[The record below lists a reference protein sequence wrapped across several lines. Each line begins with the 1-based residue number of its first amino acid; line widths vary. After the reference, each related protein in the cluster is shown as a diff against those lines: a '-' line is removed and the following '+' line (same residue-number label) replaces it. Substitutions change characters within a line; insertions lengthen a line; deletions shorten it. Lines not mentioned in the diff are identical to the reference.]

1 MSCFCDLNIAKLL
14 VFTSFFTVLFL
25 LLLYRFCI
33 VFVTLFEILFLNRFS
48 GPLAK
53 HSSDNAAEANNGLCT
68 KENAAHFCQI
78 VEAFSILNK
87 SSFIEACVQCLELF
101 SDHMVHILTDVD
113 TSQSVGDILTMV
125 SQIYHFVVYCIEYT
139 VEFVTDS
146 SKNDE
151 SLMSH
156 KFDDLYPTQTQLK
169 NFLPTDI
176 RNVSFAPTILDRS
189 EIEGFNKEISSHIEE
204 YLVNRIRKYVDDQL
218 SYVKTIKSL
227 TKIKTE
233 LTRIVSWNKVLV
245 QIRYSYVG
253 IICELDVKS
262 EILENLS

>member
-1 MSCFCDLNIAKLL
+1 MSCFCDLNIAKL
-14 VFTSFFTVLFL
+14 VFTSSFFLH
-25 LLLYRFCI
+25 LLYRFLHRFCYFI
-33 VFVTLFEILFLNRFS
+33 RNIFFNRFS

-53 HSSDNAAEANNGLCT
+53 PSSDNAAEANNGLCT
-68 KENAAHFCQI
+68 KENAAHFCRI
-78 VEAFSILNK
+78 VEAFSILYK
-87 SSFIEACVQCLELF
+87 SFFIDACVQCLELF
-101 SDHMVHILTDVD
+101 SDHMVHILTDAD

-125 SQIYHFVVYCIEYT
+125 SRIYHFVVYCIEYT

-176 RNVSFAPTILDRS
+176 RNVSFAPTILDQS
-189 EIEGFNKEISSHIEE
+189 EIEGFKKEVSSHIEE

-245 QIRYSYVG
+245 Y
-253 IICELDVKS
+253 
-262 EILENLS
+262 NLLFLCGYYL